1 MIKQEE
7 VLRVFIRLFQQ
18 IPSTDFKTVTVPI
31 QLVKIQLVKV
41 NVFFRSS
48 I

>member
-31 QLVKIQLVKV
+31 QLGAFTFNQEKAL
-41 NVFFRSS
+41 
-48 I
+48 